1 YWAMPGPNLPAKSNR
16 AEIAAFLDKVKALPV
31 AGGPAPARR
40 GRLIYAMDATA
51 SREPMW
57 DRAAKMQADM
67 FLAARDLGGLDVQ
80 LVHYGG
86 IADFEVGPWVS
97 DSAALVARMQSVR
110 CKAGETQIANILR
123 HAIAETKR
131 AKVAAVVFVGDA
143 VEESPDALAGFAG
156 QLGVLGTPVFAF
168 HEGGEATARR
178 ALEAVARL
186 SGGAYCP
193 FDAHSADALRDLLSA
208 AAAYAAGGRKALGDF
223 SKRKGGAVAL
233 LAGQVK

>member
-1 YWAMPGPNLPAKSNR
+1 MTGPNLPAKSNR
-16 AEIAAFLDKVKALPV
+16 AEIAAFLDKVKSLP
-31 AGGPAPARR
+31 AAKGPAAGKR
-40 GRLIYAMDATA
+40 GRLVFAMDATA

-80 LVHYGG
+80 LLHYGG
-86 IADFEVGPWVS
+86 IADFDVGPWVS
-97 DSAALVARMQSVR
+97 DARALVARMETVR
-110 CKAGETQIANILR
+110 CRPGETQIANVLR

-131 AKVAAVVFVGDA
+131 AKVAALVFVGDT
-143 VEESPDALAGFAG
+143 VEESPDALAGLAG
-156 QLGVLGTPVFAF
+156 QLGVLATPVFVF
-168 HEGGEATARR
+168 HEGGEPVSRR

-193 FDAHSADALRDLLSA
+193 FDANAADALRDLLSA
-208 AAAYAAGGRKALGDF
+208 AAAYAAGGRQALADF